1 MEPMT
6 LAEIAAACGGVLNNA
21 ENADT
26 AVTSITIDSRKAVQG
41 SLYIPVKGETH
52 DGHTFISSAIENG
65 ATCTLSEHDELCCYI
80 KVKSTFQALK
90 DIAEYYRSKFDVTV
104 IAITGSVGKT
114 TAKDM
119 IAAVLNE
126 QLNVLKTEGN
136 FNNEFGLPQML
147 FRLNRSHDAAVLEMG
162 MNSFGEISRL
172 SKTARP
178 DIAVIINIGVSH
190 IGRLGSR
197 DGILKAKSEIFDY
210 LKTDGKV
217 YLFGGDDKLI
227 SLKNSRYNPIFFGE
241 DMQNQA
247 HVKEIMRADITGTEL
262 IAEYK
267 GEVYNLNIPYP
278 GSHLI
283 PSALA
288 GMAIAHDL
296 GLNKKAIEAGVK
308 AFSPSKMRMEIIDT
322 GNIMILNDVYN
333 ACPESIMAGLGVLAY
348 GEGRKIAIL
357 GDILELDDHAERIHY
372 QAGKEAAK
380 TDTDLIICCGP
391 LSKTMYKGAKSVI
404 GDRALYFET
413 QDTMLAQLKTLIQTG
428 DTVLVKASRGLAFEH
443 TVAFLKEQFS

>member
-6 LAEIAAACGGVLNNA
+6 LAEIAAACNGTLIGA
-21 ENADT
+21 ENT
-26 AVTSITIDSRKAVQG
+26 SLPVTSITIDSRKASEG

-52 DGHTFISSAIENG
+52 DGHVFIKSAFENG
-65 ATCTLSEHDELCCYI
+65 AACTLSEHDEPYCHI
-80 KVKSTFQALK
+80 KVESTFQALK

-104 IAITGSVGKT
+104 IGITGSVGKT

-210 LKTDGKV
+210 LKSDGKV
-217 YLFGGDDKLI
+217 YLYGGDDKLI
-227 SLKNSRYNPIFFGE
+227 TLKNSRYQPVYFGE
-241 DMQNQA
+241 DAHNQA
-247 HVKEIMRADITGTEL
+247 RVKEIIRADITGTEL
-262 IAEYK
+262 TAEYK
-267 GEVYNLNIPYP
+267 DESYHLHIPYP
-278 GSHLI
+278 GTHLI

-288 GMAIAHDL
+288 AVAIAHDL
-296 GLNKKAIEAGVK
+296 GLKRSAIEAGVK
-308 AFSPSKMRMEIIDT
+308 AFAPSKMRMDIINT
-322 GNIMILNDVYN
+322 ENIVILNDVYN
-333 ACPESIMAGLGVLAY
+333 ACPESIMAALRVLAY
-348 GEGRKIAIL
+348 GKGRKVAIL
-357 GDILELDDHAERIHY
+357 GDILELDDHAERIHHET
-372 QAGKEAAK
+372 GKSAAK
-380 TDTDLIICCGP
+380 TDTDLIICCGT
-391 LSKTMYKGAKSVI
+391 LSKDMYKGAKSVI
-404 GDRALYFET
+404 GDRAIYFET
-413 QDTMLAQLKTLIQTG
+413 QDEMLENLELLIQKG

-443 TVAFLKEQFS
+443 TVAFLKTHFS